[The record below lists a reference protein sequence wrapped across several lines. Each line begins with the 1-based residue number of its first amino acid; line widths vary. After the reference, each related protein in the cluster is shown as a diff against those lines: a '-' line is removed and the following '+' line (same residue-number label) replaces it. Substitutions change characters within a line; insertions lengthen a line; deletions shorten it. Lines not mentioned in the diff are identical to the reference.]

1 MLDDKIN
8 SMVFYHKLGLTT
20 IDYVSCILYGQV
32 WQERGELS

>member
-1 MLDDKIN
+1 MLSNQFNEMLDDKIN

-32 WQERGELS
+32 